1 MSSITNDRELMKVFY
16 QETRNLIDQM
26 RKDISV
32 LSEEQDRSGDEQSKC
47 LSVLERLFR
56 CAHIM
61 KSSSASVG
69 LNDLEKLTLSLEKT
83 FKKALDGELVL
94 TVELLP
100 LLSESVETCQRILNE
115 EEVVGYDGL
124 LEQLKCISA

>member
-1 MSSITNDRELMKVFY
+1 MSNVINDQELMKVFY

>member
-1 MSSITNDRELMKVFY
+1 MRVFF
-16 QETRNLIDQM
+16 QETQNLIDQM

-32 LSEEQDRSGDEQSKC
+32 LNEEQDRDGHEKSRC
-47 LSVLERLFR
+47 LPVLERLFR

-69 LNDLEKLTLSLEKT
+69 FNDLEKLTLSLEKT

-100 LLSESVETCQRILNE
+100 LLSESVETCQRILNKE
-115 EEVVGYDGL
+115 QVIGFDGL
-124 LEQLKCISA
+124 LEQLKSIPA